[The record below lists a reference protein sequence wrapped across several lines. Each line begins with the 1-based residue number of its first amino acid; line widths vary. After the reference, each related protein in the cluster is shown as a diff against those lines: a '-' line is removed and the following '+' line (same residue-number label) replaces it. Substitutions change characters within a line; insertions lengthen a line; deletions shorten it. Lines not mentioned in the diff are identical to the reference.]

1 MNFLEILGSSL
12 PSVITLSVVFLF
24 GCIGETISEKA
35 GNLNLGIP
43 GVMCFGV
50 VGGGIGSLIYMN
62 FIYPAMPITANAF
75 GFVEFISYSLLI
87 LLGIVFSFAFGA
99 LGGLIYSFLTTT
111 LKANQNV
118 TGLALTTFGAGVGDF
133 FVTLMCRDGG
143 DGLFEVAARIYGTH
157 LTNAT
162 LGPAGTTFDNS
173 NWHMGFIASDNPVAN
188 IFSQPSLVYICF
200 ILAIVV
206 FIVLNKTRIGLSLRA
221 VGENPATADAAGINT
236 DKYKYMATVIG
247 CGIAGVGG
255 LFYNMIRLQGGW
267 NGTSNLQNLG
277 WMVLALVIFTV
288 WNPLVAI
295 MGSLVFAFL
304 YSIPSYINTDMVTN
318 KFLVLIP
325 YIMTVVVLIF
335 TSIFGKKNVLPPGSL
350 GVNYFREER

>member
-1 MNFLEILGSSL
+1 MNFFEILGSSL

-50 VGGGIGSLIYMN
+50 VGGGLGSLIYMN
-62 FIYPAMPITANAF
+62 LIYPVMPVTANAF
-75 GFVEFISYSLLI
+75 GFVEAISYLL
-87 LLGIVFSFAFGA
+87 LVVLGIVFSFAFGA
-99 LGGLIYSFLTTT
+99 FGGLIYSFLTTT

-118 TGLALTTFGAGVGDF
+118 TGLALTTFGAGIGDF
-133 FVTLMCRDGG
+133 FMALMRRDGG
-143 DGLFEVAARIYGTH
+143 DDLHEIASQIFSFH

-162 LGPAGTTFDNS
+162 LGQGGTTFDNS

-188 IFSQPSLVYICF
+188 IFSQSSLVYFCF
-200 ILAIVV
+200 ILAVVV

-236 DKYKYMATVIG
+236 DKYKYLATIIG

-267 NGTSNLQNLG
+267 DGTDNLQKLG

-288 WNPLVAI
+288 WNPLIAI
-295 MGSLVFAFL
+295 GGSILFAFL
-304 YSIPSYINTDMVTN
+304 YSIPSYINADMVTG